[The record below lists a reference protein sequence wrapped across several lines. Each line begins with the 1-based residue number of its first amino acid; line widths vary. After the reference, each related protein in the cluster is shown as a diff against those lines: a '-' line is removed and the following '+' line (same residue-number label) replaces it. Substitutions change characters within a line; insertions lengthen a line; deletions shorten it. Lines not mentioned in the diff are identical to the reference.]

1 MSFGYHKLIPAKGI
15 VEEVIDEVPD
25 VRTLIIRVEGEYK
38 VPEPGQFN
46 EVYVHGVG
54 EAPISI
60 SDVYDDGRIAH
71 TIRAAGS
78 VTQRM
83 IDVSPGE
90 VLGIRGPY
98 GKGWPIDRL
107 QGKNIL
113 IVAGGIG
120 LAPLRPVI
128 REIEKNRAKYGKLT
142 LLYGARNPRFLLYK
156 YEFSRYESI
165 PHTEFLVTVDKPD
178 AAWDGCVGVVTILLH
193 RTEIS
198 PENTVALVC
207 GPEIMMR
214 FTVKELNKLGFR
226 DNQIFLSLERRMRC
240 GVGLCGHCQMGPY
253 FVCKHGPVFPY
264 WLIKKYFWVD
274 EI

>member
-46 EVYVHGVG
+46 EIYVHGVG

-142 LLYGARNPRFLLYK
+142 LLYGARNPRLLLYK
-156 YEFSRYESI
+156 YEFSRYESV
-165 PHTEFLVTVDKPD
+165 PNTEFLVTVDKPD

>member
-1 MSFGYHKLIPAKGI
+1 MSNPYIPSIAEI
-15 VEEVIDEVPD
+15 RDIIDETPD
-25 VRTLIIRVEGEYK
+25 TKTFVIEPGLSFK
-38 VPEPGQFN
+38 PGQFV
-46 EVYVHGVG
+46 ELTVFGYG
-54 EAPISI
+54 EAPFSI
-60 SDVYDDGRIAH
+60 SGGDEDRIELS
-71 TIRAAGS
+71 IRAVGN
-78 VTQRM
+78 VTRKLHAM
-83 IDVSPGE
+83 KIGE
-90 VLGIRGPY
+90 HVGIRGPF
-98 GKGWPIDRL
+98 GNGWPLEKAEGRNL
-107 QGKNIL
+107 L